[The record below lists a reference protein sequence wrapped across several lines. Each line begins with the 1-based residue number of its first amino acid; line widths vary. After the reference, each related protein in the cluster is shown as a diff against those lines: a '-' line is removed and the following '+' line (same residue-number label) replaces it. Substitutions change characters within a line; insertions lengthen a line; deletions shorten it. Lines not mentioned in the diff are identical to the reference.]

1 MLKRGFKSW
10 GERVALAYR
19 KELGIDK
26 SEPLPARDLAQHLKV
41 RILTPREVPSL
52 SSEAIA
58 LLLGVAASS
67 WSAVTITKGEKN
79 AVIYNSSHSASRQ
92 SNDIMHELSH
102 IIVGHTPQMIHSQDT
117 GIFLRHYDAN
127 QENEADCLASIL
139 LLPKDV
145 LMKIKFSH
153 MSHDAAARTYG
164 TSQTLLQMRL
174 NTSGIN
180 HIFVRS
186 RKF

>member
-26 SEPLPARDLAQHLKV
+26 SEPLPARDLAQYLKV
-41 RILTPREVPSL
+41 RLLTPNEVPGL
-52 SSEAIA
+52 SSEAIS

-67 WSAVTITKGEKN
+67 WSAVTVTKREKN
-79 AVIYNSSHSASRQ
+79 AVIYNSSHSVFRQ

-102 IIVGHTPQMIHSQDT
+102 VIVGHSPQMIHSQDT
-117 GIFLRHYDAN
+117 GIFLRHYNEN
-127 QENEADCLASIL
+127 QEHEADCLSSIL
-139 LLPKDV
+139 LLPKDA
-145 LMKIKFSH
+145 LLKIKFSD
-153 MSHDAAARTYG
+153 MSHDTAARTYG
-164 TSQTLLQMRL
+164 TSQTLLRMRL

-180 HIFVRS
+180 YIFVRS
-186 RKF
+186 RK